1 MIGFVPF
8 AVLTKPALKNNK
20 ITVGFSPDGFYVMS
34 EKTAFFCKTSEFIR
48 KTTAFSCKHALFYK
62 IAIDIIAKTHIKI
75 PIKTSIPTTTQP
87 AVR

>member
-34 EKTAFFCKTSEFIR
+34 ENCIFLQNVGIYPQDNCIF
-48 KTTAFSCKHALFYK
+48 L
-62 IAIDIIAKTHIKI
+62 
-75 PIKTSIPTTTQP
+75 
-87 AVR
+87 